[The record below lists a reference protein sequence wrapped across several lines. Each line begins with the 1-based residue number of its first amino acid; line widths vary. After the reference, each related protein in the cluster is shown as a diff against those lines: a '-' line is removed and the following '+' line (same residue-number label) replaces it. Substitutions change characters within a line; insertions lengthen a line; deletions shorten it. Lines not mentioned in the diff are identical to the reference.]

1 MKTFEPQAAAAIVG
15 LASYQ
20 LWQAWRD
27 NAPTLH
33 DVRSAAPGD
42 ISTKQRLLDAEITV
56 GSLAVIIGLSFT
68 ALTRDPTVLLLLL
81 AIFGALAFF
90 HHWVLDAPAN

>member
-1 MKTFEPQAAAAIVG
+1 MKTFDTQAAAAIVG

-33 DVRSAAPGD
+33 DVRSAQPGD

-68 ALTRDPTVLLLLL
+68 VLTKDATVLVLLLGV
-81 AIFGALAFF
+81 FGALAFF
-90 HHWVLDAPAN
+90 HHWVLEAPAN